1 MEIRIFVFD
10 SITEPDETVLRR
22 DRFPPRSTF
31 PSPEGR
37 TMLTKLTRTAAPAAL
52 ATTTALVF
60 MGCTTEEAPASP
72 SDEAAQQDPASH
84 EEEFQQLEKKYD
96 ARLGVYAVDTGS
108 DHELAHRADERFA
121 YTSLFKPLACGALM
135 ERRSLSELEEEV
147 VTYDTDDLVEYSPV
161 TKKHVDDGMTLLE
174 VCDAAMRYSD
184 NTAGNLLFEE
194 FGGPGGLQEALEDI
208 GDDTT
213 RMERLETELNEAV
226 PGETRDTSTPEAMT
240 ANLREYVLGDTLN
253 EDKRDVLSE
262 KMRNNTTGDDL
273 IRAGVPDG
281 WEVGDKSGAGGYGT
295 RNDIGLLWPPEG
307 DPIVLAVMSSK
318 DEEDAE
324 YDDALVADAAEVV
337 VDALG

>member
-1 MEIRIFVFD
+1 
-10 SITEPDETVLRR
+10 
-22 DRFPPRSTF
+22 
-31 PSPEGR
+31 
-37 TMLTKLTRTAAPAAL
+37 MLTDLARTTAPAAL
-52 ATTTALVF
+52 ATTAFLVF
-60 MGCTTEEAPASP
+60 AGCASEEAPASP
-72 SDEAAQQDPASH
+72 SDGASSQEDPASH
-84 EEEFQQLEKKYD
+84 EEEFRQLEEEFD

-108 DHELAHRADERFA
+108 DRELAHRAGERFA

-135 ERRSLSELEEEV
+135 ERRSLSELKEEV
-147 VTYDTDDLVEYSPV
+147 VTYGADDLVEYSPV
-161 TKKHVDDGMTLLE
+161 TKENVDDGMTLME

-194 FGGPGGLQEALEDI
+194 FGGPEGLQEALEGI

-240 ANLREYVLGDTLN
+240 ANLREYTLGDTLN
-253 EDKRDVLSE
+253 EDERDVLSE

-273 IRAGVPDG
+273 IRSGVPDG

-324 YDDALVADAAEVV
+324 YDDALVAEAAGVV
-337 VDALG
+337 ADALGQG